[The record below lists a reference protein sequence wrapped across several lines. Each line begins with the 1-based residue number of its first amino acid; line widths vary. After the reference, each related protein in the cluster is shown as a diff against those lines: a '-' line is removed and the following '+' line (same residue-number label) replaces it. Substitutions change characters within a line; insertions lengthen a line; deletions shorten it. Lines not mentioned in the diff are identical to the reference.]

1 MTHGCED
8 RDGGLDGRARLGGEL
23 RGLGQRQWARCH
35 GYAHGLGGT
44 GDLADGGGT
53 GFGALRGVLFQQV
66 QNDVGEGLG
75 DEVRQWRH
83 RVVDVRE
90 RDVDLGFAREGAP
103 TSGGLVSD
111 DAEGVEVTD
120 GRGGLAHRLFGRQV
134 LGGTHDHARGGQI
147 DLVPRAGDAEVG
159 QFHHAVRANEDV
171 RRLDV
176 AVHDACACGG
186 TERHRDLHE
195 DRHEVFGL
203 NACATAQIVRQRVAV
218 DEFHDDPADAVFF
231 TRILGVRNVRVRDRH
246 RVAGL
251 EAQARQRE
259 FLACQLG
266 T

>member
-8 RDGGLDGRARLGGEL
+8 RDGGLDGRACLGGEL
-23 RGLGQRQWARCH
+23 RGLGQRQRARRH

-53 GFGALRGVLFQQV
+53 GFGAFRGVLFQQV
-66 QNDVGEGLG
+66 QDDVGEGFR
-75 DEVRQWRH
+75 DEVRQRRY

-90 RDVDLGFAREGAP
+90 RDVDLGFAREGAAA
-103 TSGGLVSD
+103 SGGLVSD
-111 DAEGVEVTD
+111 DAEGVEVAD
-120 GRGGLAHRLFGRQV
+120 GRGCLAHRLFGRQV
-134 LGGTHDHARGGQI
+134 LGGTHDHARGGQV
-147 DLVPRAGDAEVG
+147 DLVSRAGDAEVG
-159 QFHHAVRANEDV
+159 QLHHAVRANEDV

-176 AVHDACACGG
+176 AVHDARACGS

-195 DRHEVFGL
+195 DRQEVFGL